1 MRITGSPNPKAPG
14 VAVGVTEPMIE
25 KLVHTFYA
33 RVRRDPLI
41 GPIFNAAIADW
52 DTHLVKLCD
61 FWSSVTLMTGR
72 YKGTP
77 MRVHAELPGI
87 SHEHFARWLALFQA
101 TALTTCPAEAA
112 QLFIDRSQPHCR
124 IAAAG
129 HRLASGRKYRSGT
142 SWGKVR
148 RKLQGLTVC
157 RVVPQ

>member
-52 DTHLVKLCD
+52 DAHLVKLCD

-77 MRVHAELPGI
+77 MRVHAELPGV

-112 QLFIDRSQPHCR
+112 QLFIDRSRR
-124 IAAAG
+124 IAESLQLGIAL
-129 HRLASGRKYRSGT
+129 HRGESIGPERPGRK
-142 SWGKVR
+142 
-148 RKLQGLTVC
+148 
-157 RVVPQ
+157 

>member
-1 MRITGSPNPKAPG
+1 MRTTGSPGPKAPG
-14 VAVGVTEPMIE
+14 VAAGVTEPVIE

-41 GPIFNAAIADW
+41 GPIFNAAVDDW
-52 DTHLVKLCD
+52 DAHLAKLCD

-101 TALTTCPAEAA
+101 TALTTCPADAA
-112 QLFIDRSQPHCR
+112 QLFIDRSHR
-124 IAAAG
+124 IAESLQLGIAL
-129 HRLASGRKYRSGT
+129 HRGESIVPDRASRPGPVTPRS
-142 SWGKVR
+142 
-148 RKLQGLTVC
+148 
-157 RVVPQ
+157 

>member
-1 MRITGSPNPKAPG
+1 MTSDTRTIGSPNPKAPG

-41 GPIFNAAIADW
+41 GPIFNAAIGDW
-52 DTHLVKLCD
+52 DAHLAKLCD

-101 TALTTCPAEAA
+101 TALMTCPAEAA
-112 QLFIDRSQPHCR
+112 QLFIDRSHR
-124 IAAAG
+124 IAESLQLGIAL
-129 HRLASGRKYRSGT
+129 HRGESI
-142 SWGKVR
+142 VPE
-148 RKLQGLTVC
+148 
-157 RVVPQ
+157 RVSRPRPVTPQS